1 MTWLDRI
8 AFAFTWLVL
17 MGLAAGVIW
26 GGLWLWPVLRAATG
40 H

>member
-17 MGLAAGVIW
+17 MGLAAAVIW
-26 GGLWLWPVLRAATG
+26 AGLWLWPVLLALTG